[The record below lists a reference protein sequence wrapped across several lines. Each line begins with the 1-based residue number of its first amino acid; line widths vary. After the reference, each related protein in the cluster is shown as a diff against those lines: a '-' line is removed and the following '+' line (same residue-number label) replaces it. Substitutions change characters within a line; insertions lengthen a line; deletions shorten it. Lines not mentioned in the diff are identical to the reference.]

1 MLSRALR
8 RTRRLGLLTA
18 LAMILAG
25 APEAMAQQGAIT
37 GQVIEASNQQPISGA
52 QVSLAGTQMGTLTGE
67 DGNYRITGVPAG
79 EYEVRVQAIGYS
91 QGSQMVTVQAGQAVS
106 ADFELSISAI
116 QLEEV
121 AVNVVTGL
129 AQQRRSL
136 GTNTGVINVEQVNT
150 GPVNSFEDLLQG
162 RTAGVNLESTT
173 GTSGTGQRLR
183 IRGSGSLSLNNSPL
197 VYIDGT
203 RVRANSDGLQ
213 SGITGGQDISLL
225 SSLNPENISS
235 IEVLKGPA
243 ATAQYGS
250 AASNGV
256 ILITTNSGTG
266 AAGTRWH
273 AYAEFGSLHDVTD
286 YPANVLAF
294 ENQTGQSNPPYF
306 ITFDDGG
313 ATPDGTSE
321 IANPGLVPCTNFN
334 AAAGACTQEL
344 VYRHNSLQDPRTSPF
359 ERGTRRNLG
368 FSVSQATGD
377 GTSFFASAG
386 WETEQN
392 VLPNNELEKWN
403 GLANVNFQPRN
414 DLSISVR
421 TQYINQSL
429 DLPNNDNSLFSP
441 LINGLLAAPAYI
453 PGDGGFIFTA
463 EPFRGRQASWAH
475 YGFFFTPDE
484 LTNVTS
490 TTRSDRFIL
499 GTDGRYQPL
508 DWLSFRYNLGAD
520 LNFRDDGIVFQ
531 EGMGNIGGGF
541 SLGFRDRS
549 TGRQNTFTANVSSQA
564 TFDLTDDIT
573 STTVVGGAYDQED
586 QQFTTCSGAGLI
598 SDIPSCSGTTQL
610 FSVSETFTKFRRMA
624 GFVTEDIAI
633 NDRLFL
639 SASVRMDDNSAFGGN
654 IGNEIYPSGSVSWVM
669 SDEPFF
675 PETDGF
681 LSSLRV
687 RGAFGYSG
695 NRPGFRDARSLFS
708 PVTVTKDGGNLKAVT
723 VSSTGNPDLNPE
735 RVREIEG
742 GFDAGFFRDRVNLQV
757 TYYDRR
763 STDALIARDLPPS
776 FGLTGSV
783 FENLGE
789 VKNAGFEV
797 SMDGTVLRGDDATVR
812 FNSAFTTNDNEIIEL
827 GEGIEPIFFGEQAHK
842 EGFAAGAF
850 HQPKIDWEDP
860 NGDGLLTLDD
870 VTTTTDSAVF
880 IDESTPTWT
889 LSFGTNVRL
898 FGFLQ
903 LDGQAEARGG
913 HSQTNG
919 TESFRCQRGFTSG
932 IRPTACR
939 AVGNPDASLEEQAT
953 FIGAFNNGTEVGYIQ
968 DATFLKIREVSASI
982 TPPASLVQELPWTDG
997 MRLSVSG
1004 RNVATFTDYGGL
1016 DPELNW
1022 TGASSQFEQEEF
1034 NTQPPPMIL
1043 SVRLDYR
1050 F

>member
-1 MLSRALR
+1 MLSSALR
-8 RTRRLGLLTA
+8 ASRRLGLVTA
-18 LAMILAG
+18 LALLAVG
-25 APEAMAQQGAIT
+25 VSKAEAQQGAVT
-37 GQVIEASNQQPISGA
+37 GQVIEASNQQPITGA
-52 QVSLAGTQMGTLTGE
+52 QVSLEGTQLGTLTGE

-79 EYEVRVQAIGYS
+79 EYTVQVQAIGYS
-91 QGSQMVTVQAGQAVS
+91 QGSRTVTVQAGQSAT

-129 AQQRRSL
+129 AQQRRSM
-136 GTNTGVINVEQVNT
+136 GTNTGVISAEQVNT

-162 RTAGVNLESTT
+162 RSAGVNLESTT
-173 GTSGTGQRLR
+173 GTTGAGQRLR
-183 IRGSGSLSLNNSPL
+183 IRGSGSLSLSNSPL
-197 VYIDGT
+197 IYIDGT
-203 RVRANSDGLQ
+203 RVRGSSDGLQ

-225 SSLNPENISS
+225 SSLNPQNIESV
-235 IEVLKGPA
+235 EVLKGPA
-243 ATAQYGS
+243 ATAEYGS

-256 ILITTNSGTG
+256 ILITTKAGGG
-266 AAGTRWH
+266 AAGTQWH
-273 AYAEFGSLHDVTD
+273 TYAEFGSLHDVTD

-294 ENQTGQSNPPYF
+294 ENQTGVSDPPYF
-306 ITFDDGG
+306 ITYNDGG
-313 ATPDGTSE
+313 LTPDGTSE
-321 IANPGLVPCTNFN
+321 NVTPGLVPCTNFN
-334 AAAGACTQEL
+334 AAAGLCTQDL
-344 VYRHNSLQDPRTSPF
+344 VYRHNSLKDPRTSPF

-368 FSVSQATGD
+368 FNVSSATGG
-377 GTSFFASAG
+377 GTSFFVSGG

-414 DLSISVR
+414 DLSISIR

-441 LINGLLAAPAYI
+441 LINGMLAAPAYM
-453 PGDGGFIFTA
+453 PGDGGAVFTS

-484 LTNVTS
+484 LSNVTS

-508 DWLSFRYNLGAD
+508 EWLSFRYNLGAD

-564 TFDLTDDIT
+564 VFDLTDDIR

-610 FSVSETFTKFRRMA
+610 FSVSESFFKIRSMA
-624 GFVTEDIAI
+624 GFISEDIAI
-633 NDRLFL
+633 SDRLFL
-639 SASVRMDDNSAFGGN
+639 SASVRADDNSAFGGN
-654 IGNEIYPSGSVSWVM
+654 IGTEFYPSGSVSWVA

-675 PETDGF
+675 PDSDV
-681 LSSLRV
+681 LSSLRL

-695 NRPGFRDARSLFS
+695 NRPGFRDARSLYS
-708 PVTVTKDGGNLKAVT
+708 PVTVTSGGSNLKAVT

-735 RVREIEG
+735 RVREVEG
-742 GFDAGFFRDRVNLQV
+742 GFDAGFFEDRVNLQL

-763 STDALIARDLPPS
+763 SRDALIARDLPPS

-789 VKNAGFEV
+789 IKNSGFEV
-797 SMDGTVLRGDDATVR
+797 SLNGTAVRAQDATVS
-812 FNSAFTTNDNEIIEL
+812 FNAAFTTNDNEIIEL
-827 GEGIEPIFFGEQAHK
+827 GEGIEPITFGQQAHK
-842 EGFAAGAF
+842 EGFSAGAF
-850 HQPKIDWEDP
+850 HQPKIEWEDP
-860 NGDGLLTLDD
+860 DDDGLLALGD
-870 VTTTTDSAVF
+870 VSTTTDSAVF

-889 LSFGTNVRL
+889 LSFGTGIDL

-913 HSQTNG
+913 HSQMNG
-919 TESFRCQRGFTSG
+919 TESFRCQRGFTSN

-953 FIGAFNNGTEVGYIQ
+953 FIGAFNYGTEVGYIE

-982 TPPASLVQELPWTDG
+982 MPPTSLVQAAPWTEG

-1004 RNVATFTDYGGL
+1004 RNVATFTGYSGI

-1022 TGASSQFEQEEF
+1022 TGAGAGFEQEEF
-1034 NTQPPPMIL
+1034 NTQPPPMVL
-1043 SVRLDYR
+1043 SVRVDYR